1 MEKILILDFGSQYT
15 QLIARRV
22 RELNVYCEIH
32 PFNKIPAIDASV
44 RGVILS
50 GSPFSVRDAQAPTPD
65 LSAIK
70 GKLPLLGVCYGAQFL
85 ASAFGGE
92 VQPAPSR
99 EYGRAMLT
107 VGDASDALMRG
118 LPARTQVWMSH
129 GDTITRV
136 PDNYELI
143 ASTEDVRVAA
153 FHVGGEQTWGIQFHP
168 EVYHSTDGTQ
178 LLKNFVVDICGC
190 GQSWTSEGF
199 VEATVRELREKL
211 GDDKVVLALSGG
223 VDSSVA
229 AWLLK
234 EQGHEVVGLFMINWH
249 DTTGTLEGDCPWH
262 DDRVFAELVAR
273 KLDIELHVVDLSAD
287 YRTRVVDYMFAE
299 YERGRTPNP
308 DVLCNRE
315 IKFDVFLREA
325 LKLGADYV
333 ATGHYCRKAEETLPD
348 GRTIHKLL
356 AGSDPNKDQS
366 YFLCQLSQ
374 EQLSRALFPV
384 GGLLKPEVRRIA
396 EEQGL
401 ATAKRKD
408 SQGICFVGKVDLPT
422 FLQQKLAPKKGNIH
436 EILPAWPKYVREEVP
451 AEGEPTTGQLA
462 ALAEPW
468 HYTVRDGKK
477 IGEHNG
483 AHYYT
488 IGQRKGLGIG
498 GRRESLFILA
508 TDTVQNVI
516 WVGEGDAHPGLWRPA
531 LHIAPGEIHWV
542 NPARELTAGQSARF
556 SVRIRY
562 RQPLQGARLFVRDE
576 GAYLVFDRPQRGITP
591 GQFAAWYDGDQLV
604 GSGVIEG

>member
-1 MEKILILDFGSQYT
+1 MQ
-15 QLIARRV
+15 RV
-22 RELNVYCEIH
+22 
-32 PFNKIPAIDASV
+32 
-44 RGVILS
+44 VI
-50 GSPFSVRDAQAPTPD
+50 G
-65 LSAIK
+65 
-70 GKLPLLGVCYGAQFL
+70 
-85 ASAFGGE
+85 
-92 VQPAPSR
+92 
-99 EYGRAMLT
+99 
-107 VGDASDALMRG
+107 
-118 LPARTQVWMSH
+118 
-129 GDTITRV
+129 
-136 PDNYELI
+136 
-143 ASTEDVRVAA
+143 
-153 FHVGGEQTWGIQFHP
+153 
-168 EVYHSTDGTQ
+168 
-178 LLKNFVVDICGC
+178 
-190 GQSWTSEGF
+190 
-199 VEATVRELREKL
+199 
-211 GDDKVVLALSGG
+211 LSGG

-229 AWLLK
+229 AYLLK
-234 EQGHEVVGLFMINWH
+234 EQGYEVVGLFMINWH

-273 KLDIELHVVDLSAD
+273 RLDIPFHVVDLSEE
-287 YRTRVVDYMFAE
+287 YRRRVVDYMFAE

-315 IKFDVFLREA
+315 IKFDVFLKEA
-325 LKLGADYV
+325 LRLGADFV
-333 ATGHYCRKAEETLPD
+333 ATGHYCRRECVAAAD
-348 GRTIHKLL
+348 GTEHYRLL
-356 AGSDPNKDQS
+356 AGVDGNKDQS

-384 GGLLKPEVRRIA
+384 GGLTKPEVRRIA
-396 EEQGL
+396 EEQHL
-401 ATAKRKD
+401 ATARRKD
-408 SQGICFVGKVDLPT
+408 SQGICFVGKVDLPV
-422 FLQQKLAPKKGNIH
+422 FLQQKLAARKGNVH
-436 EILPAWPKYVREEVP
+436 EIRADWPKYARTVAP
-451 AEGEPTTGQLA
+451 DDLP

-468 HYTVRDGKK
+468 RYTVRDGKK

-531 LHIAPGEIHWV
+531 LHIVPGEIHWV